1 MVASDAA
8 DARDLVRRPR
18 ISPPVKLGLRIA
30 VSAALL
36 VFLITKIPAD
46 SITPRNDH
54 AGTLAFLAAGL
65 LMTLV
70 GVVLSAWRWQ
80 RVLLV
85 FDTHVSL
92 RTLLSHYLAG
102 QFVGNVLPSTIGGD
116 VLRVSRVGKSTGTN
130 DIAFASVVIE
140 RLSGFVVLPLLTFAG
155 FAAMPSLLDV
165 PHAWIALAIGIASI
179 VSFVVIL
186 VIAGHPRMA
195 GR

>member
-8 DARDLVRRPR
+8 DARDLARRPR
-18 ISPPVKLGLRIA
+18 LSPPVKLGLRIA

-36 VFLITKIPAD
+36 AFLITKIPAD

-80 RVLLV
+80 RVLAV

-102 QFVGNVLPSTIGGD
+102 QFVGNVLPSTVGGD
-116 VLRVSRVGKSTGTN
+116 VLRISRSSQDTGSREV
-130 DIAFASVVIE
+130 AFAAVVLE
-140 RLSGFVVLPLLTFAG
+140 RLTGFVALPLITFFG
-155 FAAMPSLLDV
+155 FAIRPELIDE
-165 PHAWIALAIGIASI
+165 PRAWLALVLAGATVGFLAILL
-179 VSFVVIL
+179 IL
-186 VIAGHPRMA
+186 A
-195 GR
+195 